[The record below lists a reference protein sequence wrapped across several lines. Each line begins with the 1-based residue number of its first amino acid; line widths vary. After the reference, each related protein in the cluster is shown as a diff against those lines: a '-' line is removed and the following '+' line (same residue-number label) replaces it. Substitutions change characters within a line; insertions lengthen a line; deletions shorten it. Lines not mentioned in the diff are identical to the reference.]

1 MPPLAGEKILAANA
15 AHNFVK
21 RTGTNTTISSAW
33 TAVPFAT
40 LAEGSMVG
48 VSTSDNI
55 TYTLNP
61 GLWDVRATLIASSNQ
76 SVIAALFRGSNVDPL
91 NAGNNEVY
99 ALVSGTNTGSVGGVT
114 VAAEIYVASGATTT
128 VRCSAFATGSPTTL
142 YSTGPGIPRLTFSW
156 RY

>member
-1 MPPLAGEKILAANA
+1 MSFAAGDDVVASEHV
-15 AHNFVK
+15 HNFVK
-21 RTGTNTTISSAW
+21 RTGTNTTVSGAW

-40 LAEGSMVG
+40 LATGTMVG

-55 TYTLNP
+55 TYTLQP
-61 GLWDVRATLIASSNQ
+61 GLWDVRATVIASTN
-76 SVIAALFRGSNVDPL
+76 VALIAALFRGTASADPL

-99 ALVSGTNTGSVGGVT
+99 SIVSGSNTGSVGGVT
-114 VAAEIYVASGATTT
+114 VAAEIFVAAGATTT
-128 VRCSAFATGSPTTL
+128 VRCSAFAAGSL